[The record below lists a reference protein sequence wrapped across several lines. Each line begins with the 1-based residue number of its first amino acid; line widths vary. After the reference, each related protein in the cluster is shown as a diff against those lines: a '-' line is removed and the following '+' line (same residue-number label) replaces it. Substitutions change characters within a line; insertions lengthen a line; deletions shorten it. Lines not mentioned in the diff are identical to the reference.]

1 MNIRNYIAGTAL
13 LIAGNLSISAQTD
26 GFQISARTSG
36 VADTTVYLIGSDV
49 DTLGTTRM
57 NHGNFFFQGKVNKPE
72 VAYIR
77 LANGVGA
84 IPVMLENANFQML
97 ASANGVTVV
106 GGDYQK
112 LYNDYM
118 AVNNGTRAEQEKF
131 QKNMQE
137 AQQEGNQMKMQG
149 LTSSFASYVEKAR
162 KQEVALWNECAKN
175 FVGTYLLV
183 TNMQDMP
190 ATMVRSRYDQL
201 PKAEQNSAFGKVISE
216 YLQKAERIMV
226 GKTAPDFTL
235 PTIEGDSLDMHSLK
249 GKVKIIDFW
258 ASWCAPCRREM
269 PTLVKLYKDYQT
281 KGLEILSVSIDEK
294 KDAWKN
300 AIFEDGNTWKNVSD
314 LKGAKSPV
322 VALYGIKSIPFMVV
336 VDENNKI
343 VAVNLRGKA
352 LEDKIAELLK

>member
-13 LIAGNLSISAQTD
+13 LLAGALSTSAQTD

-36 VADTTVYLIGSDV
+36 VADTTVYLIGSNV

-57 NHGNFFFQGKVNKPE
+57 NHGNFFFQGKVSKPE

-97 ASANGVTVV
+97 ASANGVTIV

-118 AVNNGTRAEQEKF
+118 AVSNGTRAEQDKF

-149 LTSSFASYVEKAR
+149 LT
-162 KQEVALWNECAKN
+162 
-175 FVGTYLLV
+175 
-183 TNMQDMP
+183 
-190 ATMVRSRYDQL
+190 
-201 PKAEQNSAFGKVISE
+201 
-216 YLQKAERIMV
+216 
-226 GKTAPDFTL
+226 
-235 PTIEGDSLDMHSLK
+235 
-249 GKVKIIDFW
+249 
-258 ASWCAPCRREM
+258 
-269 PTLVKLYKDYQT
+269 
-281 KGLEILSVSIDEK
+281 
-294 KDAWKN
+294 
-300 AIFEDGNTWKNVSD
+300 
-314 LKGAKSPV
+314 
-322 VALYGIKSIPFMVV
+322 SIPFMVV